1 MCPICKSKNQIRV
14 WNNKIRDGKNSYS
27 KNKIKIFFCL
37 NCETRYKLVR
47 SKKYLDNVIFR
58 KKYDGEASIKKYH
71 SFNENRELNKFKI
84 FFKKINFKNKK
95 VLEHNC
101 GGGSILKQ
109 IQKKT
114 KFVAGVD
121 SFYYKDYLTK
131 NRIDYFA
138 NINQIIKENKKFDI
152 ILSLG
157 EIEHKYDPV
166 LFLKRLRKILKKN
179 GLLIVRI
186 PNFDNIYRFTLNDI
200 FLKDDYRTSH
210 NFYFNENSLDYLFKK
225 VGFKTI
231 DKSGLQEYSIN
242 NFLSYLKFNK
252 RPENKEINFFN
263 SKIDKLFKK
272 NLENTLTST
281 SLLYILNKNVQK

>member
-14 WNNKIRDGKNSYS
+14 WNNKIRDGKKSYS
-27 KNKIKIFFCL
+27 RNKIKIFFCL

-58 KKYDGEASIKKYH
+58 KKYDGEASIKKYY
-71 SFNENRELNKFKI
+71 SFNEKRELNKFKN

-109 IQKKT
+109 IKKKT

-131 NRIDYFA
+131 NGIKYFP
-138 NINQIIKENKKFDI
+138 NINQIIKENKKFDV

-166 LFLKRLRKILKKN
+166 LFLKSLKKILKKN
-179 GLLIVRI
+179 SLLIVRI

-252 RPENKEINFFN
+252 RPKNKEINFFN

-281 SLLYILNKNVQK
+281 SLLYILKKNV